1 MVRPTGLE
9 PVTSSF
15 GNWRSIQLNYG
26 RKPKVWIAHK
36 PTALKALYFCRNRSR
51 YSRYSYASFLRR
63 PVLYPIE
70 LRARQVKTGKP
81 NGHRRPALGL
91 SAPVRLNFQGIIV
104 STATNG
110 PSKKNP
116 AGLAVDGVK
125 FQGGSELLPGRL
137 VTHDHIV
144 VLDGD

>member
-1 MVRPTGLE
+1 M
-9 PVTSSF
+9 
-15 GNWRSIQLNYG
+15 
-26 RKPKVWIAHK
+26 
-36 PTALKALYFCRNRSR
+36 
-51 YSRYSYASFLRR
+51 
-63 PVLYPIE
+63 LYPIE

-91 SAPVRLNFQGIIV
+91 SAPVRVNFQGIIV
-104 STATNG
+104 STARNG

>member
-1 MVRPTGLE
+1 M
-9 PVTSSF
+9 
-15 GNWRSIQLNYG
+15 
-26 RKPKVWIAHK
+26 
-36 PTALKALYFCRNRSR
+36 
-51 YSRYSYASFLRR
+51 
-63 PVLYPIE
+63 LYPIE